1 MRIVSLLPSAT
12 ELACAL
18 GLREQLIAVSHECDY
33 PANVESLPAITSS
46 ILGHDLDPK
55 QIDDAVINAV
65 QGGEALYQIDGDLLR
80 ELEPDLI
87 LTQGVCDVCAVSQG
101 TVNETLIFLPE
112 LASNVE
118 TLTLSGATFEGILRD
133 LKLLAQATQRGS
145 QAAELSKDLRSRWEA
160 VKSEQIQDA
169 PRVLMLEWPEP
180 PFYGGHWV
188 PEMVAAAGGVDVMG
202 QVGMDSK
209 RTTWA
214 DIAELD
220 PDLIVSIACGY
231 NLAKNV
237 EFAEALYTH
246 PEAKQLR
253 AVQTEQLWACDANS
267 YFSRPAPRI
276 VEGAQKLQGIFV
288 GRVENGVARVRKTK
302 STVSV

>member
-1 MRIVSLLPSAT
+1 M
-12 ELACAL
+12 
-18 GLREQLIAVSHECDY
+18 H
-33 PANVESLPAITSS
+33 
-46 ILGHDLDPK
+46 
-55 QIDDAVINAV
+55 
-65 QGGEALYQIDGDLLR
+65 
-80 ELEPDLI
+80 
-87 LTQGVCDVCAVSQG
+87 
-101 TVNETLIFLPE
+101 
-112 LASNVE
+112 
-118 TLTLSGATFEGILRD
+118 D

-145 QAAELSKDLRSRWEA
+145 QAAELSKDLRSKWEA
-160 VKSEQIQDA
+160 VKSEKIQDA

-253 AVQTEQLWACDANS
+253 AVQTQQIWACDANS

-288 GRVENGVARVRKTK
+288 GRVGEGVARVHPKKVVTA
-302 STVSV
+302 